1 MLVLYMGEIMLY
13 LTTDRSI
20 LDHMTSFP
28 TATNRIDFP
37 IDFGFLVIAMLS
49 ESKNYSQSHSLEQI

>member
-1 MLVLYMGEIMLY
+1 MLY
-13 LTTDRSI
+13 LTIDRSI

-49 ESKNYSQSHSLEQI
+49 ENKNCSQSHSLEQI